1 MSVARTTEI
10 VASSS
15 KGFDEAFE
23 AGIKRAC
30 KTLDNV
36 SGAWIQD
43 QQAVIKDGKIKE
55 YRVRMKVT
63 FVLKS

>member
-10 VASSS
+10 VAGSPD
-15 KGFDEAFE
+15 GFKAAMK
-23 AGIKRAC
+23 AGIARAT

-36 SGAWIQD
+36 TGAWIQD
-43 QQAVIKDGKIKE
+43 QELVIDDGKIKE

-63 FVLKS
+63 FVLKD

>member
-10 VASSS
+10 VASSPD
-15 KGFDEAFE
+15 GFKAAIK
-23 AGIKRAC
+23 AGIARAT

-43 QQAVIKDGKIKE
+43 QELVIDDGKIKE

-63 FVLKS
+63 FVLKD

>member
-10 VASSS
+10 VASSPD
-15 KGFDEAFE
+15 GFKSAIK
-23 AGIKRAC
+23 AGVARAT

-43 QQAVIKDGKIKE
+43 QEIVINKGDIKE

-63 FVLKS
+63 FVLKD

>member
-10 VASSS
+10 VAGSS
-15 KGFDEAFE
+15 KSFDAAFE

-30 KTLDNV
+30 KTLDQV
-36 SGAWIQD
+36 TGAWIQD
-43 QQAVIKDGKIKE
+43 QEAIIAGGKVKE